1 MSLRRAAALAR
12 DLAVSRT
19 ITCKVGS
26 TSCQVIGHCHTADSG
41 SQCHTST
48 MSITLVSVLP
58 LPSEVGLHNGRTVPK
73 VWAWLS
79 VSLTA

>member
-19 ITCKVGS
+19 VTCMISS
-26 TSCQVIGHCHTADSG
+26 TSSQELAIVNTADSG
-41 SQCHTST
+41 SQCHIST
-48 MSITLVSVLP
+48 MSITLASVLP
-58 LPSEVGLHNGRTVPK
+58 LPSTVGLHNGKTLPK

-79 VSLTA
+79 VALTA